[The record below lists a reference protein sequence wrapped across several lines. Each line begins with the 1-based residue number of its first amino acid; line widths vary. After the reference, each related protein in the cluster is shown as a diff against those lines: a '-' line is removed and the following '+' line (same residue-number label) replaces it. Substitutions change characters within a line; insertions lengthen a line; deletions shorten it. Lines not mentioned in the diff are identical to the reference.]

1 MAEVFINDFGSG
13 HTTTDAIPPL
23 VDGETFHLYFHP
35 DGGSELLR
43 VFATD
48 SHDYNVALP
57 DPVDNEITMQFR
69 SFWGNL
75 YVESYYSGSTPPDPP
90 PERPLYWLLW
100 GLKNQNKRGYGKC
113 IT

>member
-13 HTTTDAIPPL
+13 HTTTDAIPPMT
-23 VDGETFHLYFHP
+23 DGETFHLYFHP

-57 DPVDNEITMQFR
+57 DPVNDEIEMQFR

-90 PERPLYWLLW
+90 PERPPYWLLW
-100 GLKNQNKRGYGKC
+100 ALKNQNKRGYGKC